1 MSDRTIPSVLRAPS
15 RRAEPAPDRPLVTA
29 VIPCRNEA
37 RYIGPCLDSLVA
49 CDYPKD
55 RLEVLVCDGL
65 SDDGTR
71 EIVAGYAERHPFIRL
86 VDNPR
91 RITPCA
97 MNAGIAEAHGEVI
110 MPMGAHAVYSPSYIS
125 QLVAALH
132 ETGADN
138 VGGVLVTLP
147 ANETPLA
154 RALALGLSH
163 PFGVGNSYFRIGAT
177 ARRAVD
183 TVPFGCYRRAVFDRI
198 GVFDED
204 LVRNQDDEL
213 NARLLKQG
221 GRIMLIPEVVS
232 HYYARGSLGQVARMF
247 YQYGYYKPLAA
258 WKVGRIMTVRQLIPA
273 LFVGALGL
281 TGTLAIIFPPARFA
295 LAALALTYATA
306 ALASAALALRRH
318 GVRCAAAL
326 VLVFPTLHC
335 SYGLGSLTAVLE
347 RMIGRRQSP
356 HHVASIPL
364 SR

>member
-1 MSDRTIPSVLRAPS
+1 MLS
-15 RRAEPAPDRPLVTA
+15 PDRPLVTA

-37 RYIGPCLDSLVA
+37 RYIGPCLESLIG

-71 EIVAGYAERHPFIRL
+71 EIVTGYAARHSFIRL

-97 MNAGIAEAHGEVI
+97 MNAGIKEARGDVI

-125 QLVAALH
+125 QLVTALE

-147 ANETPLA
+147 ANGTPLA
-154 RALALGLSH
+154 RALAVGLSH
-163 PFGVGNSYFRIGAT
+163 PFGVGNSYFRIGA
-177 ARRAVD
+177 AERRLVD

-198 GVFDED
+198 GVFDEE

-232 HYYARGSLGQVARMF
+232 YYYARGSLSQVARMF
-247 YQYGYYKPLAA
+247 YQYGYFKPLAA
-258 WKVGRIMTVRQLIPA
+258 RKVGRIMTVRQVVPA
-273 LFVGALGL
+273 LFVVSLAVTGVAGL
-281 TGTLAIIFPPARFA
+281 WSAVARSLCA
-295 LAALALTYATA
+295 GIAGLYAGA
-306 ALASAALALRRH
+306 ALASAATAARRH
-318 GVRCAAAL
+318 GFASGVAL
-326 VLVFPTLHC
+326 LAVFPVLHV
-335 SYGLGSLTAVLE
+335 SYGLGSLVAMLAQLA
-347 RMIGRRQSP
+347 GKRRHGAQM
-356 HHVASIPL
+356 AAAPL

>member
-1 MSDRTIPSVLRAPS
+1 MPSPERLF
-15 RRAEPAPDRPLVTA
+15 VTS
-29 VIPCRNEA
+29 VIPCRNEV
-37 RYIGPCLDSLVA
+37 RHIGPCLESLIR

-71 EIVAGYAERHPFIRL
+71 EIVAGYAARHPFIRL

-97 MNAGIAEAHGEVI
+97 MNAGIREARGDVI
-110 MPMGAHAVYSPSYIS
+110 MPMGAHALYPPSYIP
-125 QLVAALH
+125 QLVAALE

-147 ANETPLA
+147 ANGTPMA
-154 RALALGLSH
+154 RALAVGLSH
-163 PFGVGNSYFRIGAT
+163 RFGVGNSYFRIGVAE
-177 ARRAVD
+177 RREVD

-198 GVFDED
+198 GVFDEE

-247 YQYGYYKPLAA
+247 YQYGYFKPLAA
-258 WKVGRIMTVRQLIPA
+258 WKVGRIMTVRQLVPA
-273 LFVGALGL
+273 LFVA
-281 TGTLAIIFPPARFA
+281 TLAVTGAVALVAPPVRIAFA
-295 LAALALTYATA
+295 AVAAAYLAA

-318 GVRCAAAL
+318 GARCAAAL
-326 VLVFPTLHC
+326 LLVFPTLHG
-335 SYGLGSLTAVLE
+335 SYGLGSITGVLQ
-347 RMIGRRQSP
+347 RVTGRRLKHQ
-356 HHVASIPL
+356 VASVPL